1 MTGTGFDACFT
12 SSKSTSLDGRGC
24 GIDAISEVWLT
35 HEAHLRTIAVPRV
48 LEIGAGKDLRQ
59 NLYLSKVA
67 HSQTVVDIAAM
78 LDIEALNQAIVQ
90 LARLKPSIECVRCND
105 IDDLLEHYRIRY
117 IAPLHLAGPGGSPFH
132 DDEFNACTSTSTL
145 EHIPRH
151 ELERTLVELKRIV
164 CRGGLISA
172 VIDYSDHYAHTDRNI
187 GKLNYLKFS
196 EAQYERYN
204 HAHHY
209 QNRLRHYHYVELFR
223 QLDYEIVTEQA
234 LNFAPCP
241 DSVSTDFDTN
251 EPTLCATQGV
261 FLLRNDK

>member
-1 MTGTGFDACFT
+1 MVQINWKL
-12 SSKSTSLDGRGC
+12 KSQLFRV
-24 GIDAISEVWLT
+24 IDRYR
-35 HEAHLRTIAVPRV
+35 LR
-48 LEIGAGKDLRQ
+48 
-59 NLYLSKVA
+59 
-67 HSQTVVDIAAM
+67 
-78 LDIEALNQAIVQ
+78 
-90 LARLKPSIECVRCND
+90 RLL

-117 IAPLHLAGPGGSPFH
+117 IAPLHLAGPGGSPFQ

-204 HAHHY
+204 RAHHY